1 VNELPLRSEIEPAYQ
16 WDLSAI
22 YPRDDAWRDAMRAF
36 AEKLQEAARFRG
48 HLGDS
53 PAVLAEWLEQWQAL
67 RREFGR
73 LFVYA
78 SSQQALDTTDQTAAA
93 NYGQAVSLYAQVMAA
108 GAFAEPEMLTIG
120 PERLLQWA
128 EQEPRLAI
136 YRHYFDALQRRQA
149 HVRSPEVEEL
159 L

>member
-1 VNELPLRSEIEPAYQ
+1 MSELPLRSEIEPAYK
-16 WDLSAI
+16 WDLATI
-22 YPRDDAWRDAMRAF
+22 YPTDDAWRDAMRAF

-78 SSQQALDTTDQTAAA
+78 SSQQALDTTDQTAEKAPPPTGKSTTSAA
-93 NYGQAVSLYAQVMAA
+93 ATDNSEAGTSPESGAA
-108 GAFAEPEMLTIG
+108 GSP
-120 PERLLQWA
+120 
-128 EQEPRLAI
+128 AI
-136 YRHYFDALQRRQA
+136 APPDPPGEAAKGR
-149 HVRSPEVEEL
+149 E
-159 L
+159 